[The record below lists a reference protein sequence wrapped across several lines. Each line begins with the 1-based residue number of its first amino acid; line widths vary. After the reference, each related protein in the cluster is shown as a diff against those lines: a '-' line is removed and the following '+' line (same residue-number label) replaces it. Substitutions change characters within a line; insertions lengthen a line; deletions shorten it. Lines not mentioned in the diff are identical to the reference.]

1 MEDLNYG
8 FEVACIVM
16 RDEFTYCVRYNQ
28 SNNKIKIIACYV
40 QCRKLV
46 IGTVMKGVLK
56 RYLISCT
63 CCLIAAAT
71 CNLNFVIKLNSAI
84 KGINIRAH
92 TCLYCIG
99 YLVNI
104 SSSVFCNSTTLRLL
118 QADSDFYVMAE
129 LLKDYIGLIQAV
141 KVSVITSC

>member
-1 MEDLNYG
+1 MLCAVQKVGNWH
-8 FEVACIVM
+8 
-16 RDEFTYCVRYNQ
+16 YCEG
-28 SNNKIKIIACYV
+28 SIKSLSYFMYM
-40 QCRKLV
+40 LP
-46 IGTVMKGVLK
+46 
-56 RYLISCT
+56 YSSC
-63 CCLIAAAT
+63 
-71 CNLNFVIKLNSAI
+71 NMQPNFVIKLNSAI

-104 SSSVFCNSTTLRLL
+104 SSSVFCNSTTFRLL